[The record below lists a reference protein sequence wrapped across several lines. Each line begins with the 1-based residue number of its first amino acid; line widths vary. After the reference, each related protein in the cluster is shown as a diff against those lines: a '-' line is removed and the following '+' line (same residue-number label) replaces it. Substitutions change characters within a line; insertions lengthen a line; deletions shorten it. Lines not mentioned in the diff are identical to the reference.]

1 MKNPAKTDIRLP
13 RRLYHSVNFVKRNIQ
28 GFFAEYMFFCL
39 CSRQCNFHMK
49 PARRADGHR
58 INILIFKHFIKI
70 FVILFYIVFQD
81 TVTFADFPLFIRK
94 SSLSFPESP
103 VRHCTPEFFSLF
115 ISKKLFTPLFSTV
128 DFTKPSKP
136 VYGEPE

>member
-1 MKNPAKTDIRLP
+1 MQREKPYLNCSIYFFT
-13 RRLYHSVNFVKRNIQ
+13 SVP
-28 GFFAEYMFFCL
+28 FFKLNTFQLHAFSGIICFL
-39 CSRQCNFHMK
+39 
-49 PARRADGHR
+49 
-58 INILIFKHFIKI
+58 
-70 FVILFYIVFQD
+70 VFQD